1 MRRSILFSSM
11 YIVIFLIVS
20 IPLLLNIRINELSNR
35 VNELDK
41 EMLSLEIEKVQID
54 TEYHKK
60 FSVSSIEKLARIH
73 SYQRLEIYQKINKL
87 EIPYK
92 LKNQEQ
98 DKVAILGFGK

>member
-1 MRRSILFSSM
+1 MRRSILFTSI
-11 YIVIFLIVS
+11 YVFIFLIVS
-20 IPLLLNIRINELSNR
+20 IPLILNIRINELSNR

-60 FSVSSIEKLARIH
+60 FSVSSIEKLARTN